1 MLKKCL
7 IAMFHHSTPKK
18 REENSHRKYE
28 KGKRVIIATTAFG
41 IGVDIPDV
49 RFIVHWVPCV
59 AFNVLSKRVCEQ
71 DIGVKRVTSLNPRPT
86 AYDHIGNTY
95 VYLTSNLYKVTVK
108 GKYFH
113 IMWKGQ
119 YFRIKGHTINHQN
132 LFIYKDYATVT
143 QWACSLCQHGYK
155 DLFVAARKTVVRRHL
170 IEQHS
175 GVSHRCD
182 SCFRFLGRAEQRH
195 GTCDARTQTTTLVVR
210 QSGITGEEAKQVLI
224 DFRQTVEEKILP
236 RLLSRKT
243 VVPGQKGRKRPSS
256 EPGLN
261 KTKKWQ
267 GQAIATT
274 SPLARIAPPSPP
286 SYVTSRTL
294 ATVVREPSPTPI
306 EAEEAANSVSG
317 ATALNPSLASDV
329 EDGEVVDQVSIGV
342 GPQETLEVPSIPLPT
357 IRVEEPTPQSPAVTR
372 RPTQDRAEAAP
383 AIEPARRVVWDHL
396 ASQRV
401 TDVKL
406 AGWSDVQAGRVVLD
420 IGGTR
425 FVTSKST
432 LKMEPSSLLAEMVQE
447 GSTMRPFRKDEH
459 GSPMY
464 FLDRDPAHFRH
475 ILNYLRLGSQWSSQ
489 SLPRVV
495 RYLYDLRAETDRFQ
509 LQGLHDHINRRITT
523 LIESEYDEN
532 L

>member
-1 MLKKCL
+1 MMLGREITLPVDLVLGVPEEEIKIYSSNYAYELAECIQFIHEFARKRLKISGQTMKK
-7 IAMFHHSTPKK
+7 
-18 REENSHRKYE
+18 Y
-28 KGKRVIIATTAFG
+28 
-41 IGVDIPDV
+41 
-49 RFIVHWVPCV
+49 
-59 AFNVLSKRVCEQ
+59 
-71 DIGVKRVTSLNPRPT
+71 
-86 AYDHIGNTY
+86 YDHKIY
-95 VYLTSNLYKVTVK
+95 HKLYDVGSCVWLHNPKPKRGLSRKLQNDWCGPFVITHKLNDVIYRVQETPRSKPKVVHHDKLKMYTGSK
-108 GKYFH
+108 APT
-113 IMWKGQ
+113 W
-119 YFRIKGHTINHQN
+119 
-132 LFIYKDYATVT
+132 
-143 QWACSLCQHGYK
+143 
-155 DLFVAARKTVVRRHL
+155 KTVVRRHL

-182 SCFRFLGRAEQRH
+182 SCFKFLGRADQKH

-210 QSGITGEEAKQVLI
+210 QSGLTGEEAKKVLI
-224 DFRQTVEEKILP
+224 GFRQTVDDKILA
-236 RLLSRKT
+236 RLLPQENSRSW
-243 VVPGQKGRKRPSS
+243 PKGKKRPSS
-256 EPGLN
+256 EPGFS

-267 GQAIATT
+267 GQVIATT
-274 SPLARIAPPSPP
+274 SPLARVAPPNPP

-294 ATVVREPSPTPI
+294 GGKHISVTQASSRPRPTPCRVTATVVREPSPTPI
-306 EAEEAANSVSG
+306 EAEEPANSVSG
-317 ATALNPSLASDV
+317 DTALNPSLASDV

-342 GPQETLEVPSIPLPT
+342 GPQETLEVPSIPLPS
-357 IRVEEPTPQSPAVTR
+357 IRVEEPTPQSPAVTP
-372 RPTQDRAEAAP
+372 RPTQDRAEAVP

-406 AGWSDVQAGRVVLD
+406 AGWSDVQSGRVVLD

-425 FVTSKST
+425 FVTSKAT

-495 RYLYDLRAETDRFQ
+495 RYLYDLRAETDHFQ

-523 LIESEYDEN
+523 LIESEYDVN